1 MVQGSSWGYF
11 PDPTNSILVVSL
23 QNVPRVEAFLQGYD
37 IQVITGR
44 RYLRGFIGT
53 EAVQARWL
61 KEKVEGWRAL
71 VTIIAGVEGKHPQTS
86 YTGL

>member
-61 KEKVEGWRAL
+61 EENVESWRSL
-71 VTIIAGVEGKHPQTS
+71 VAIMDEVAGKHP
-86 YTGL
+86 